1 MKKYNK
7 GFTLI
12 ELMAVLVIL
21 GILATIVV
29 VNVSPVFQ
37 RANLEKV
44 RADMAQTTKALEL
57 YKFNEMTYPN
67 TSQGLDALITPHSE
81 LKNPF
86 LFPDGG
92 YISSIPLD
100 PWGREYLYIY
110 PPQKSRNFDL
120 FTLGADGLEGGTGEN
135 TDLGNWIQQQKR
147 LYFN

>member
-135 TDLGNWIQQQKR
+135 TDFGNWIQ
-147 LYFN
+147 

>member
-37 RANLEKV
+37 RANLEKIK
-44 RADMAQTTKALEL
+44 ADFAQTSKALEL
-57 YKFNEMTYPN
+57 YKFNELVYPN
-67 TSQGLDALITPHSE
+67 TSQGLEALTTPHSD

-92 YISSIPLD
+92 YISSIPKD
-100 PWGREYLYIY
+100 PWGRDYLYVY

-120 FTLGADGLEGGTGEN
+120 YPLGADGIEGGTGEE
-135 TDLGNWIQQQKR
+135 TDIGNWLQ
-147 LYFN
+147 